1 MEPGMLSLLGL
12 LGALALLIVLAMR
25 GVNLFVATPLCA
37 AVVTVSS
44 GLPFLPDA
52 DAGISNDFVT
62 TYMAGFSGF
71 IASWFFMFLFGSLF
85 GKLMEDC
92 GAAESVARWVIARL
106 GVHRAA
112 LAVVFACVVLTYGG
126 VSLFVVAFSVYPTAL
141 SLFRAA
147 NLPRRFIPA
156 ALGFGSI
163 TITMTAA
170 GSPEIQNWIPIKY
183 LHTSPWAGWQASL
196 LAALVMAALGHWWLS
211 RMIRRAQERGEVF
224 EARENDPVQERQ
236 DLPSPL
242 LSLIPLGVVL
252 ALSFLL
258 HERWHTA
265 ALIVALLCG
274 CLATAAIGWR
284 RLREPA
290 KALADGST
298 GALIA
303 IGNTAAVVGFGAVA
317 KTAPAFASTVD
328 WITHLPGGG
337 VVNAA
342 IAVSLIAAMTGSASG
357 GQAIALPIIAPLF
370 LGQGVSADQ
379 MHRSV
384 ALASGALDAMPHN
397 GYIVTTIRAI
407 CGETHKAAYW
417 PMAAMT
423 VVVPTVGLVVCLVSF
438 LLGLD

>member
-1 MEPGMLSLLGL
+1 MLSLLGL
-12 LGALALLIVLAMR
+12 IGGLGLLIVLAMR

-37 AVVTVSS
+37 ALVALTS
-44 GLPFLPDA
+44 GMPLLPLSDA
-52 DAGISNDFVT
+52 APPVDLVG
-62 TYMAGFSGF
+62 TYMQGFSGF

-92 GAAESVARWVIARL
+92 GAAESVARWVIARI
-106 GVHRAA
+106 GAQHAA
-112 LAVVFACVVLTYGG
+112 LAIVIACVLLTYGG

-147 NLPRRFIPA
+147 DLPRRFIPA

-196 LAALVMAALGHWWLS
+196 VAALVMGVLGQWWLN
-211 RMIRRAQERGEVF
+211 RMIAAARARGERF
-224 EARENDPVQERQ
+224 EAREGDPRQERE
-236 DLPSPL
+236 DLPHPL
-242 LSLIPLGVVL
+242 LSLVPLGVVL
-252 ALSFLL
+252 VLSFLL
-258 HERWHTA
+258 HERLHTA
-265 ALIVALLCG
+265 ALIVALFAG
-274 CLATAAIGWR
+274 CLTTALVGR
-284 RLREPA
+284 RQLRAPG
-290 KALADGST
+290 KALAEGST
-298 GALIA
+298 GALVA

-317 KTAPAFASTVD
+317 KAAPAFALTVD

-337 VVNAA
+337 IVNAA

-357 GQAIALPIIAPLF
+357 GQAIALPILAPLY
-370 LGQGVSADQ
+370 LGQGVDAAQ
-379 MHRSV
+379 LHRSV

-423 VVVPTVGLVVCLVSF
+423 MAVPTLGLVICLVLFS
-438 LLGLD
+438 LGF

>member
-1 MEPGMLSLLGL
+1 MLSFIGL
-12 LGALALLIVLAMR
+12 AGGLALLIALAMR
-25 GVNLFVATPLCA
+25 GVNLFIATPLCA
-37 AVVTVSS
+37 AVVALTS
-44 GLPFLPDA
+44 GLPLLAVGDA
-52 DAGISNDFVT
+52 PAANDLVG
-62 TYMAGFSGF
+62 TYMQGFSGF
-71 IASWFFMFLFGSLF
+71 IASWFFMFLLGSIF
-85 GKLMEDC
+85 GKLMEDT
-92 GAAESVARWVIARL
+92 GAAESVARWVIDRI
-106 GVHRAA
+106 GVRHAA
-112 LAVVFACVVLTYGG
+112 LAVVLACVVLTYGG

-147 NLPRRFIPA
+147 DLPRRFIPA

-170 GSPEIQNWIPIKY
+170 GSPEIQNWIPIKF
-183 LHTSPWAGWQASL
+183 LKTSPWAAWEASL
-196 LAALVMAALGHWWLS
+196 VAAIVMALLGQWWLN
-211 RMIRRAQERGEVF
+211 RMLAKAKARGEKF
-224 EARENDPVQERQ
+224 EPREDDPEQRRT

-242 LSLIPLGVVL
+242 LSLVPLVLVL
-252 ALSFLL
+252 ALSFAL
-258 HERWHTA
+258 HESMHTG
-265 ALIVALLCG
+265 ALIVALFAG
-274 CLATAAIGWR
+274 CVATAALGWR
-284 RLREPA
+284 HLHLPG

-298 GALIA
+298 GALVA

-317 KTAPAFASTVD
+317 KAAPAFAETVA

-337 VVNAA
+337 IVNAA

-357 GQAIALPIIAPLF
+357 GQAIALPILAPLY

-379 MHRSV
+379 LHRSV

-423 VVVPTVGLVVCLVSF
+423 MVVPTLGLVVCLVCF
-438 LLGLD
+438 ALGL

>member
-1 MEPGMLSLLGL
+1 MLSFIGL
-12 LGALALLIVLAMR
+12 AGGLALLIALAMR
-25 GVNLFVATPLCA
+25 GVNLFIATPLCA
-37 AVVTVSS
+37 AVVALTS
-44 GLPFLPDA
+44 GLPLLPAGDA
-52 DAGISNDFVT
+52 VATNDLVG
-62 TYMAGFSGF
+62 TYMSGFSGF
-71 IASWFFMFLFGSLF
+71 IASWFFMFLLGSIF
-85 GKLMEDC
+85 GKLMEDS
-92 GAAESVARWVIARL
+92 GAAESVARWVIDRI
-106 GVHRAA
+106 GVRHAA
-112 LAVVFACVVLTYGG
+112 LAVVLACVVLTYGG

-147 NLPRRFIPA
+147 DLPRRFIPA

-170 GSPEIQNWIPIKY
+170 GSPEIQNWIPIKF
-183 LHTSPWAGWQASL
+183 LKTSPWAAWEASL
-196 LAALVMAALGHWWLS
+196 VAAIVMALLGHWWLN
-211 RMIRRAQERGEVF
+211 RMLANAKARGERF
-224 EARENDPVQERQ
+224 EAREDDPQVSRT

-242 LSLIPLGVVL
+242 LSLVPLALVL
-252 ALSFLL
+252 ALSFAL
-258 HERWHTA
+258 HETLHTG
-265 ALIVALLCG
+265 ALIVALFAG
-274 CLATAAIGWR
+274 CVATAALGWR
-284 RLREPA
+284 HLRMPG

-298 GALIA
+298 GALVA

-317 KTAPAFASTVD
+317 KAAPAFADTVA

-337 VVNAA
+337 IVNAA

-357 GQAIALPIIAPLF
+357 GQAIALPILAPLY

-379 MHRSV
+379 LHRSV

-423 VVVPTVGLVVCLVSF
+423 MAVPTLGLIVCLVCFS
-438 LLGLD
+438 LGL

>member
-1 MEPGMLSLLGL
+1 MLSLIGL
-12 LGALALLIVLAMR
+12 LGGLALLIVLAMR
-25 GVNLFVATPLCA
+25 GVNLFIATPLCA
-37 AVVTVSS
+37 AVVALCS
-44 GLPFLPDA
+44 GLPLVPFGDA
-52 DAGISNDFVT
+52 PPSNDLVSL
-62 TYMAGFSGF
+62 YMQGFSGF

-92 GAAESVARWVIARL
+92 GAAESVARWVIARI
-106 GVHRAA
+106 GTQHAA
-112 LAVVFACVVLTYGG
+112 LAIVVACVLLTYGG

-147 NLPRRFIPA
+147 DLPRRFIPA

-196 LAALVMAALGHWWLS
+196 VAAIVMALLGHWWLI
-211 RMIRRAQERGEVF
+211 RMIATAKARGERF
-224 EARENDPVQERQ
+224 EAREGDPSLERTG
-236 DLPSPL
+236 LPSPL

-252 ALSFLL
+252 TLSFVL
-258 HERWHTA
+258 HERLHTA
-265 ALIVALLCG
+265 ALIVALLAG
-274 CLATAAIGWR
+274 CVVTAALSWR
-284 RLREPA
+284 QLRAPG
-290 KALADGST
+290 KALAEGST
-298 GALIA
+298 GALVA

-317 KTAPAFASTVD
+317 KAAPAFAATVD

-337 VVNAA
+337 IVNAA

-357 GQAIALPIIAPLF
+357 GQAIALPILAPLY
-370 LGQGVSADQ
+370 LGQGVDPSQ
-379 MHRSV
+379 LHRSV

-423 VVVPTVGLVVCLVSF
+423 MAVPTLGLIVCLALF
-438 LLGLD
+438 ALGL

>member
-1 MEPGMLSLLGL
+1 MLSLIGL
-12 LGALALLIVLAMR
+12 LVGLALLIVLAMR
-25 GVNLFVATPLCA
+25 GVNLFIATPLCA
-37 AVVTVSS
+37 AVVALSS
-44 GLPFLPDA
+44 GLPLVPLSDA
-52 DAGISNDFVT
+52 TPATDLVSL
-62 TYMAGFSGF
+62 YMQGFSGF

-92 GAAESVARWVIARL
+92 GAAESVARWVIARI
-106 GVHRAA
+106 GAQHAA
-112 LAVVFACVVLTYGG
+112 LAIVVACVLLTYGG

-147 NLPRRFIPA
+147 DLPRRFIPA

-196 LAALVMAALGHWWLS
+196 VAALAMALLGQWWLN
-211 RMIRRAQERGEVF
+211 RMIAAAKARGEHF
-224 EARENDPVQERQ
+224 ETRQGDPAEER
-236 DLPSPL
+236 DGLPSPA
-242 LSLIPLGVVL
+242 LSLIPLMVVL
-252 ALSFLL
+252 TLSFML
-258 HERWHTA
+258 HERLHTA
-265 ALIVALLCG
+265 ALIVALFAG
-274 CLATAAIGWR
+274 CLVTAALGWR
-284 RLREPA
+284 QLRAPG
-290 KALADGST
+290 KALAEGST
-298 GALIA
+298 GALVA

-317 KTAPAFASTVD
+317 KAAPAFGATVD

-337 VVNAA
+337 IVNAA

-357 GQAIALPIIAPLF
+357 GQAIALPILAPLY
-370 LGQGVSADQ
+370 LGQGVDPSQ
-379 MHRSV
+379 LHRSV

-407 CGETHKAAYW
+407 CGETHAAAYW

-423 VVVPTVGLVVCLVSF
+423 VAVPTLGLVVCLACF
-438 LLGLD
+438 ALGLH

>member
-1 MEPGMLSLLGL
+1 MLSLLGL
-12 LGALALLIVLAMR
+12 VGGLGLLIVLAMR

-37 AVVTVSS
+37 ALVALTS
-44 GLPFLPDA
+44 GMPLLPLSDA
-52 DAGISNDFVT
+52 APPVDLVG
-62 TYMAGFSGF
+62 TYMQGFSGF

-92 GAAESVARWVIARL
+92 GAAESVARWVIARI
-106 GVHRAA
+106 GAQHAA
-112 LAVVFACVVLTYGG
+112 LAIVIACVLLTYGG

-147 NLPRRFIPA
+147 DLPRRFIPA

-196 LAALVMAALGHWWLS
+196 VAALVMGVLGQWWLN
-211 RMIRRAQERGEVF
+211 RMIAAARARGERF
-224 EARENDPVQERQ
+224 EARDGDPQQQR
-236 DLPSPL
+236 DGLPHPL

-258 HERWHTA
+258 HERLHTA
-265 ALIVALLCG
+265 ALIVALFAG
-274 CLATAAIGWR
+274 CLATALVGWR
-284 RLREPA
+284 QLRAPG
-290 KALADGST
+290 KALAEGST
-298 GALIA
+298 GALVA

-317 KTAPAFASTVD
+317 KSAPAFAMTVD

-337 VVNAA
+337 IVNAA

-357 GQAIALPIIAPLF
+357 GQAIALPILAPLY
-370 LGQGVSADQ
+370 LGQGVDAAQ
-379 MHRSV
+379 LHRSV

-423 VVVPTVGLVVCLVSF
+423 MAVPTLGLVICLVLFS
-438 LLGLD
+438 LGF

>member
-1 MEPGMLSLLGL
+1 MLSLIGL

-25 GVNLFVATPLCA
+25 GVNLFVATPVCA
-37 AVVTVSS
+37 ALVCLTS

-52 DAGISNDFVT
+52 DAGVSNDLVT
-62 TYMAGFSGF
+62 TYMGGFSGF

-106 GVHRAA
+106 GTRHAA
-112 LAVVFACVVLTYGG
+112 LAVVVACVLLTYGG

-156 ALGFGSI
+156 ALGLGSI

-211 RMIRRAQERGEVF
+211 RMIHRANARGEVF
-224 EARENDPVQERQ
+224 EPREGDPVMERG
-236 DLPSPL
+236 DLPSPI

-252 ALSFLL
+252 VLSFLL

-265 ALIVALLCG
+265 ALIVALFAG
-274 CLATAAIGWR
+274 CVATAAIGWR
-284 RLREPA
+284 RLREPG

-317 KTAPAFASTVD
+317 KTAPAFASTVE

-342 IAVSLIAAMTGSASG
+342 VAVSLIAAMTGSASG

-370 LGQGVSADQ
+370 LGQGVSPDQ
-379 MHRSV
+379 LHRSV

-423 VVVPTVGLVVCLVSF
+423 VVVPTLGLIVCLIGF
-438 LLGLD
+438 ALGLD

>member
-1 MEPGMLSLLGL
+1 MLSLIGL
-12 LGALALLIVLAMR
+12 LGGLLLLIVLAMR

-37 AVVTVSS
+37 AVVALTS
-44 GLPFLPDA
+44 GMPLVPLSDA
-52 DAGISNDFVT
+52 VPPNDLVGL
-62 TYMAGFSGF
+62 YMQGFSGF

-85 GKLMEDC
+85 GKLMEDS
-92 GAAESVARWVIARL
+92 GAAESVARWVIARI
-106 GVHRAA
+106 GAHHAA
-112 LAVVFACVVLTYGG
+112 LAIVIACVLLTYGG

-147 NLPRRFIPA
+147 DLPRRFIPA

-196 LAALVMAALGHWWLS
+196 VAAIVMALLGQWWLN
-211 RMIRRAQERGEVF
+211 RMIAAAKARGEHF
-224 EARENDPVQERQ
+224 EARDGDPSEERNG
-236 DLPSPL
+236 LPSPL

-258 HERWHTA
+258 HETLHTA
-265 ALIVALLCG
+265 ALIVALFAG
-274 CLATAAIGWR
+274 CLATALVGWKN
-284 RLREPA
+284 LRAPG
-290 KALADGST
+290 KALAEGST
-298 GALIA
+298 GALVA

-317 KTAPAFASTVD
+317 KAAPAFAQTVD

-337 VVNAA
+337 IVNAA

-357 GQAIALPIIAPLF
+357 GQAIALPILAPLY
-370 LGQGVSADQ
+370 LGQGVDPSQ
-379 MHRSV
+379 LHRSV

-423 VVVPTVGLVVCLVSF
+423 MAVPTIGLVVCLVLFS
-438 LLGLD
+438 LGL